1 MKFLNHIIQAPKE
14 YSLCTGC
21 ITCEMMCSL
30 LHDGCVGL
38 QHNRIFLEPGR
49 IKEMVHTIHSCQQ
62 CDDHPCYEACP
73 KKDSAMCIDGETGI
87 VYIDEENC
95 IGCGKCQKACRF
107 TPSRI
112 NLVKSKD
119 KTQRK
124 AKKCD
129 LCWDMEDGPQCIK
142 WCPAM
147 CLALSDGPIP
157 WENGTEEA
165 CADGK

>member
-95 IGCGKCQKACRF
+95 IGSGKCQKACRF

>member
-1 MKFLNHIIQAPKE
+1 MKFLNHIIHAPKE

-38 QHNRIFLEPGR
+38 QHNRIFLETGR